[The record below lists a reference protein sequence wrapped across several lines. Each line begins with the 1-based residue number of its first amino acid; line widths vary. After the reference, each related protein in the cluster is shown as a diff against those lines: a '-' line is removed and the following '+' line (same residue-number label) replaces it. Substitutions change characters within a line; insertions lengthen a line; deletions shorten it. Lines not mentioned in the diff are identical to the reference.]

1 MRINPT
7 EIRKANVVPI
17 PIGDDQRRFTQV
29 VKEPG
34 RTTPKRPS
42 TQAITPIAATAKLK
56 EDESAKMVVF
66 SVMRLI
72 GGLYRFEIY
81 TGVLKHIDD

>member
-1 MRINPT
+1 
-7 EIRKANVVPI
+7 
-17 PIGDDQRRFTQV
+17 
-29 VKEPG
+29 
-34 RTTPKRPS
+34 
-42 TQAITPIAATAKLK
+42 
-56 EDESAKMVVF
+56 MVVF